1 MPMDRKYLTT
11 SKSKGSISPKELE
24 SILKRHNFY
33 GVRVIDGKDSIKFR
47 KETGSYPIFTSEAAD
62 SIRNHVEEV
71 NDRKENPFLLSLG
84 SGSGFSEA
92 CLAGHGVPVVAT
104 DLYEIGEEG
113 PGSYYGTADDFQGK
127 THIPVEKLSAVDAVK
142 KYKGETNSFAFIYP
156 DTAELGGSGDA
167 LEEIVKN
174 ADDSGESA
182 RIIHIGEAITGGFTG
197 DEKFWEII
205 RDEGMEEIARVKL
218 PSRQYADIASMVYE
232 YIPPERDSDED

>member
-84 SGSGFSEA
+84 SG
-92 CLAGHGVPVVAT
+92 
-104 DLYEIGEEG
+104 Y
-113 PGSYYGTADDFQGK
+113 
-127 THIPVEKLSAVDAVK
+127 
-142 KYKGETNSFAFIYP
+142 
-156 DTAELGGSGDA
+156 
-167 LEEIVKN
+167 
-174 ADDSGESA
+174 
-182 RIIHIGEAITGGFTG
+182 AITANITAHNITAIKSKLF
-197 DEKFWEII
+197 FII
-205 RDEGMEEIARVKL
+205 
-218 PSRQYADIASMVYE
+218 S
-232 YIPPERDSDED
+232 